1 MDKKEIKQ
9 QLYNKRKQHE
19 KTRNAVDRAVLADEI
34 KHLEADLKALSEPQ
48 KTEPEVKPVEVKKEE
63 TRQEHV
69 DRKDMKRGQV
79 MEADNGKSAAV
90 VI

>member
-9 QLYNKRKQHE
+9 QLYDKRKQHE
-19 KTRNAVDRAVLADEI
+19 KTRNEVDRAVLTDEI
-34 KHLEADLKALSEPQ
+34 KKLEADLKALSEPQ

-79 MEADNGKSAAV
+79 MESESGKSAAV